1 MCPFDIERR
10 LKLPVSGDAPVGPGT
25 GWRAIGGEDGKIRLS
40 ELRQFIERRELDLRQ
55 PK

>member
-1 MCPFDIERR
+1 MHPLVLVQVAEP
-10 LKLPVSGDAPVGPGT
+10 L
-25 GWRAIGGEDGKIRLS
+25 GGEDGKIRLS